1 MSLAAF
7 IPLAIL
13 AILSAL
19 GVVLNRHPVRSA
31 LCLVATL
38 FVIAIIFVFLDA
50 YMVAALQVLVYAG
63 AIMVLFMFVIM
74 LLNLTEEPVE
84 QTQKAL
90 RAVVLAVGAA
100 LVLLI
105 GIAMSGSGSSAGPP
119 AAEFGSTAALSERLF
134 THFLLP
140 FEITSLLLLIAIV
153 GAVVIAKRK
162 LD

>member
-50 YMVAALQVLVYAG
+50 YLVAALQVLVYAG

-74 LLNLTEEPVE
+74 LLNLTEDEQEPAR
-84 QTQKAL
+84 KAL
-90 RAVVLAVGAA
+90 KGVVFAAGAA

-105 GIAMSGSGSSAGPP
+105 GIGSSIASSFRIMNLRP
-119 AAEFGSTAALSERLF
+119 
-134 THFLLP
+134 LLQ
-140 FEITSLLLLIAIV
+140 AYR
-153 GAVVIAKRK
+153 RK
-162 LD
+162 